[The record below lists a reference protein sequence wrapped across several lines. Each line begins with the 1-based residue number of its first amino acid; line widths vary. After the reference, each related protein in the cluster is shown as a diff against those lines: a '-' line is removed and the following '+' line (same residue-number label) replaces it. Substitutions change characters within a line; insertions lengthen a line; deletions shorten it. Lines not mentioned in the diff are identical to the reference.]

1 MPTLTQLNEA
11 ELEEHFSHASGPGGQ
26 NVNKVATRVTL
37 RHVPSGLAVSVD
49 SSRSQARNRQLARE
63 RLLAALN
70 EREARA
76 RAAARHEQEK
86 ARRRKRDR
94 PRAVKRQFVEGKR
107 RRARVKEG
115 RGSQSWN
122 DT

>member
-1 MPTLTQLNEA
+1 MPALTQLNET

-37 RHVPSGLAVSVD
+37 RHVPSGLTVSVD
-49 SSRSQARNRQLARE
+49 ASRSQARNRQLARE

-70 EREARA
+70 ERAAKA

-115 RGSQSWN
+115 RGPQSDSDN
-122 DT
+122 